1 MANDIQSQ
9 IKSRIEAFVAEL
21 DLLVRQ
27 STLEAL
33 QQMLGNGGAAPA
45 RRGRPAGAA
54 RRGPGRPR
62 GRRPADLGDATT
74 TIVDYVRANDGQ
86 GIGAIAEATGVDL
99 KTAKKAA
106 AQLLAAGSLKKS
118 GQKRGTVYHVGS
130 GRPARATKANRGG
143 RRKAGARRKPA
154 AARAPRAVRRPR
166 RVKSTDVP
174 AALAG

>member
-1 MANDIQSQ
+1 MPNAIEAQ
-9 IKSRIEAFVAEL
+9 IKDRITAFVGEL
-21 DLLVRQ
+21 DTLVRQ

-33 QQMLGNGGAAPA
+33 QQILGNGPAPV

-62 GRRPADLGDATT
+62 GRRPADLGDATAKV
-74 TIVDYVRANDGQ
+74 VDYVRANDGQ
-86 GIGAIAEATGVDL
+86 GIGAIAAATGLDL
-99 KTAKKAA
+99 KVAKKAA
-106 AQLLAAGSLKKS
+106 AQLIAAGGLKKS

-130 GRPARATKANRGG
+130 GRPARAGKTTRKA

-154 AARAPRAVRRPR
+154 LRRGP
-166 RVKSTDVP
+166 KHTAVP